1 MTSPTRAGAPSL
13 VRQRFKQFIV
23 SVAAL
28 HVVAIALFYAM
39 DLRHASPD
47 RQRVF
52 AWIWMGATVTLVF
65 VGLRRIRRARLELN
79 RNRA

>member
-1 MTSPTRAGAPSL
+1 VTSPTPPRVPPLA
-13 VRQRFKQFIV
+13 RQRFKQFIV

-28 HVVAIALFYAM
+28 HVAAIALFYAL

-47 RQRVF
+47 RQRLF
-52 AWIWMGATVTLVF
+52 AWIWMGATVLVVL

-79 RNRA
+79 RHRA